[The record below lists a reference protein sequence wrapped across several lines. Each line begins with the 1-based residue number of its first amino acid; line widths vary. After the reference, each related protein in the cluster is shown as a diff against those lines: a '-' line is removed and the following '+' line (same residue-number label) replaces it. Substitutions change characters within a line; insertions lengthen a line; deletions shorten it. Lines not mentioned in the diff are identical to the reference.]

1 MGTVEAMEGLVLVF
15 REAVGDCNNCL
26 LGLKAI
32 VLNLKN
38 YNYEQ
43 RISLQR

>member
-1 MGTVEAMEGLVLVF
+1 MRADLLTEGLSMGTVEAMEGLVLVF

-32 VLNLKN
+32 VLNL
-38 YNYEQ
+38 
-43 RISLQR
+43 L